1 MSIFNLSLHLE
12 TYLVIGTLLFGLGL
26 LGIALRRTFIGML
39 IASEIVLSGASINF
53 MAFGHFLADD
63 RTTGQ
68 IFTLF
73 IMAVAAAEAVLAL
86 SIIVVV
92 YRSYKTI
99 DTDVPAEH
107 QG

>member
-1 MSIFNLSLHLE
+1 MVLH
-12 TYLVIGTLLFGLGL
+12 
-26 LGIALRRTFIGML
+26 RTFIGML
-39 IASEIVLSGASINF
+39 IASEIVLSGASVNF

-68 IFTLF
+68 IATLF
-73 IMAVAAAEAVLAL
+73 IMAIAAAEAVIAL

-92 YRSYKTI
+92 YRSYRTI
-99 DTDVPAEH
+99 DTDAPAEH